1 MIWWLPT
8 LVADTR
14 ICLRQQPIQ
23 SRSARPLRR
32 RFLRA
37 LLVTIEELCAE
48 SDVEAA
54 YVATPPV
61 SHP

>member
-1 MIWWLPT
+1 
-8 LVADTR
+8 
-14 ICLRQQPIQ
+14 
-23 SRSARPLRR
+23 LRR